1 MSETTS
7 MPAQPQPS
15 EPTGSSGRG
24 RGGLIVLL
32 VAGAV
37 VLLLAGGGVAA
48 WRLLAGGGAQPADV
62 LPADTLGVVSVDLDP
77 SGGQKIEA
85 IRTLRK
91 FPAFREQVG
100 LESDDD
106 VVQELFEK
114 LQSDEDFC
122 PDVDY
127 AEDVEPWLGQ
137 RFAVA
142 ALPGEEQ
149 PTPVGVLLVTAAEA
163 ARDGSAALPACG
175 DETTAQAGG
184 LAFGE
189 DYVVVAETDEIAEQA
204 LADGQ
209 EDPLSGD
216 DAYQRWTE
224 EAGGDG
230 IVEMYASAEV
240 ATLVDDLAAEAGQ
253 DTERLQEQLEGFEGA
268 AASIRF
274 DDGIVL
280 SFASSAADSV
290 GDAPLDQELE
300 TLPEDTAALVALGI
314 SEETRDR
321 LREAT
326 APGQP
331 GATDD
336 LLGQVE
342 GALGSVGLSF
352 PDDVL
357 TLLGDSL
364 SLSVGGE
371 APASEPTGPQ
381 DVPAGLRVQGDAGAI
396 QDVLD
401 RVSQASGLSL
411 ESQGVAVESDDDTV
425 AMSFQPAYAE
435 ALLEGEGSLLESEAF
450 ASVVP
455 EGERATGVLYL
466 HLTDSWREL
475 LTTALD
481 DPELEENLAPLRA
494 FGLSGWVDDD
504 VARGEARLSLN

>member
-7 MPAQPQPS
+7 MPVQPEPQ
-15 EPTGSSGRG
+15 EPTGSSRRG
-24 RGGLIVLL
+24 RGSLVVLL
-32 VAGAV
+32 VSGAV
-37 VLLLAGGGVAA
+37 VLLLAGGGFAA

-85 IRTLRK
+85 IQTLRK
-91 FPAFREQVG
+91 FPAFREEVG

-106 VVQELFEK
+106 VVQALFER
-114 LQSDEDFC
+114 LQAEEDVC

-127 AEDVEPWLGQ
+127 AEDVKPWLGQ

-142 ALPGEEQ
+142 ALPGDDE
-149 PTPVGVLLVTAAEA
+149 PTPVGVVQVTDADA
-163 ARDGSAALPACG
+163 ARDGIEALQACG
-175 DETTAQAGG
+175 DTGDQAGG
-184 LAFGE
+184 LAFGD
-189 DYVVVAETDEIAEQA
+189 DYVVIAETDEIAEQA

-216 DAYQRWTE
+216 DAYQRWTD

-230 IVEMYASAEV
+230 IVEMYA
-240 ATLVDDLAAEAGQ
+240 AAEAAELFGELAAQGGQ
-253 DTERLQEQLEGFEGA
+253 DTEGLEEQLEDFEGA
-268 AASIRF
+268 AASLRF
-274 DDGIVL
+274 DDGVVL
-280 SFASSAADSV
+280 SFASSAAGAV

-300 TLPEDTAALVALGI
+300 TLPDDTAALLALGV

-321 LREAT
+321 IREAT

-381 DVPAGLRVQGDAGAI
+381 DVPAGLRVQGDAAEI
-396 QDVLD
+396 QDILD
-401 RVSQASGLSL
+401 RVEQASGLSL
-411 ESQGVAVESDDDTV
+411 ESQGVVVESDDDTV

-435 ALLEGEGSLLESEAF
+435 SLLEGEGSLLDSEAF
-450 ASVVP
+450 ESVVP
-455 EGERATGVLYL
+455 EGEQATAVLYL

-475 LTTALD
+475 VTSTVD
-481 DPELEENLAPLRA
+481 DPELEDNLAPLRA
-494 FGLSGWVDDD
+494 FGISGWVDGD

>member
-1 MSETTS
+1 
-7 MPAQPQPS
+7 MPVQPEPQ
-15 EPTGSSGRG
+15 EPTGSSRRG
-24 RGGLIVLL
+24 RGSLVVLL
-32 VAGAV
+32 VSGAV
-37 VLLLAGGGVAA
+37 VLLLAGGGFAA

-85 IRTLRK
+85 IQTLRK
-91 FPAFREQVG
+91 FPAFREEVG

-106 VVQELFEK
+106 VVQALFER
-114 LQSDEDFC
+114 LQAEEDVC

-127 AEDVEPWLGQ
+127 AEDVKPWLGQ

-142 ALPGEEQ
+142 ALPGDDE
-149 PTPVGVLLVTAAEA
+149 PTPVGVVQVTDADA
-163 ARDGSAALPACG
+163 ARDGIEALQACG
-175 DETTAQAGG
+175 DTGDQAGG
-184 LAFGE
+184 LAFGD
-189 DYVVVAETDEIAEQA
+189 DYVVIAETDEIAEQA

-216 DAYQRWTE
+216 DAYQRWTD

-230 IVEMYASAEV
+230 IVEMYA
-240 ATLVDDLAAEAGQ
+240 AAEAAELFGELAAQGGQ
-253 DTERLQEQLEGFEGA
+253 DTEGLEEQLEDFEGA
-268 AASIRF
+268 AASLRF
-274 DDGIVL
+274 DDGVVL
-280 SFASSAADSV
+280 SFASSAAGAV

-300 TLPEDTAALVALGI
+300 TLPDDTAALLALGV

-321 LREAT
+321 IREAT

-381 DVPAGLRVQGDAGAI
+381 DVPAGLRVQGDAAEI
-396 QDVLD
+396 QDILD
-401 RVSQASGLSL
+401 RVEQASGLSL
-411 ESQGVAVESDDDTV
+411 ESQGVVVESDDDTV

-435 ALLEGEGSLLESEAF
+435 SLLEGEGSLLDSEAF
-450 ASVVP
+450 ESVVP
-455 EGERATGVLYL
+455 EGEQATAVLYL

-475 LTTALD
+475 VTSTVD
-481 DPELEENLAPLRA
+481 DPELEDNLAPLRA
-494 FGLSGWVDDD
+494 FGISGWVDGD

>member
-1 MSETTS
+1 M
-7 MPAQPQPS
+7 QPEPQ
-15 EPTGSSGRG
+15 EPTGSSRRG
-24 RGGLIVLL
+24 RGSLVVLL
-32 VAGAV
+32 VSGAV
-37 VLLLAGGGVAA
+37 VLLLAGGGFAA

-85 IRTLRK
+85 IQTLRK
-91 FPAFREQVG
+91 FPAFREEVG

-106 VVQELFEK
+106 VVQALFER
-114 LQSDEDFC
+114 LQAEEDVC

-127 AEDVEPWLGQ
+127 AEDVKPWLGQ

-142 ALPGEEQ
+142 ALPGDDE
-149 PTPVGVLLVTAAEA
+149 PTPVGVVQVTDADA
-163 ARDGSAALPACG
+163 ARDGIEALQACG
-175 DETTAQAGG
+175 DTGDQAGG
-184 LAFGE
+184 LAFGD
-189 DYVVVAETDEIAEQA
+189 DYVVIAETDEIAEQA

-216 DAYQRWTE
+216 DAYQRWTD

-230 IVEMYASAEV
+230 IVEMYA
-240 ATLVDDLAAEAGQ
+240 AAEAAELFGELAAQGGQ
-253 DTERLQEQLEGFEGA
+253 DTEGLEEQLEDFEGA
-268 AASIRF
+268 AASLRF
-274 DDGIVL
+274 DDGVVL
-280 SFASSAADSV
+280 SFASSAAGAV

-300 TLPEDTAALVALGI
+300 TLPDDTAALLALGV

-321 LREAT
+321 IREAT

-381 DVPAGLRVQGDAGAI
+381 DVPAGLRVQGDAAEI
-396 QDVLD
+396 QDILD
-401 RVSQASGLSL
+401 RVEQASGLSL
-411 ESQGVAVESDDDTV
+411 ESQGVVVESDDDTV

-435 ALLEGEGSLLESEAF
+435 SLLEGEGSLLDSEAF
-450 ASVVP
+450 ESVVP
-455 EGERATGVLYL
+455 EGEQATAVLYL

-475 LTTALD
+475 VTSTVD
-481 DPELEENLAPLRA
+481 DPELEDNLAPLRA
-494 FGLSGWVDDD
+494 FGISGWVDGD

>member
-1 MSETTS
+1 
-7 MPAQPQPS
+7 MPVQPEPQ
-15 EPTGSSGRG
+15 EPTGSSRRG
-24 RGGLIVLL
+24 RGGLVVLL
-32 VAGAV
+32 VSGAV
-37 VLLLAGGGVAA
+37 VLLLAGGGFAA

-85 IRTLRK
+85 IQTLRK
-91 FPAFREQVG
+91 FPAFREEVG

-106 VVQELFEK
+106 VVQALFER
-114 LQSDEDFC
+114 LQAEEDVC

-127 AEDVEPWLGQ
+127 AEDVKPWLGQ

-142 ALPGEEQ
+142 ALPGDDE
-149 PTPVGVLLVTAAEA
+149 PTPVGVVQVTDADA
-163 ARDGSAALPACG
+163 ARDGIEALQACG
-175 DETTAQAGG
+175 DTGDQAGG
-184 LAFGE
+184 LAFGD
-189 DYVVVAETDEIAEQA
+189 DYVVIAETDEIAEQA

-216 DAYQRWTE
+216 DAYQRWTD

-230 IVEMYASAEV
+230 IVEMYA
-240 ATLVDDLAAEAGQ
+240 AAEAAELFGELAAQGGQ
-253 DTERLQEQLEGFEGA
+253 DTEGLEEQLEDFEGA
-268 AASIRF
+268 AASLRF
-274 DDGIVL
+274 DDGVVL
-280 SFASSAADSV
+280 SFASSAAGAV

-300 TLPEDTAALVALGI
+300 TLPDDTAALLALGV

-321 LREAT
+321 IREAT

-381 DVPAGLRVQGDAGAI
+381 DVPAGLRVQGDAAEI
-396 QDVLD
+396 QDILD
-401 RVSQASGLSL
+401 RVEQASGLSL
-411 ESQGVAVESDDDTV
+411 ESQGVVVESDDDTV

-435 ALLEGEGSLLESEAF
+435 SLLEGEGSLLDSEAF
-450 ASVVP
+450 ESVVP
-455 EGERATGVLYL
+455 EGEQATAVLYL

-475 LTTALD
+475 VTSTVD
-481 DPELEENLAPLRA
+481 DPELEDNLAPLRA
-494 FGLSGWVDDD
+494 FGISGWVDGD

>member
-1 MSETTS
+1 
-7 MPAQPQPS
+7 MPVQPEPQ

-32 VAGAV
+32 VSGAV
-37 VLLLAGGGVAA
+37 VLLLAGGGFAA

-85 IRTLRK
+85 IQTLRK
-91 FPAFREQVG
+91 FPAFREEVG
-100 LESDDD
+100 LESDED
-106 VVQELFEK
+106 VVQALFEK
-114 LQSDEDFC
+114 LQEDEDVC
-122 PDVDY
+122 PDLDY
-127 AEDVEPWLGQ
+127 AEDVKPWLGQ

-142 ALPGEEQ
+142 ALPGDDE
-149 PTPVGVLLVTAAEA
+149 PTPVGVVQVTDPDA
-163 ARDGSAALPACG
+163 ARDGIEALQACG
-175 DETTAQAGG
+175 DTGEQAGG
-184 LAFGE
+184 LAFGD
-189 DYVVVAETDEIAEQA
+189 DYVVVAETDQIAEQA

-216 DAYQRWTE
+216 DAYQRWTD

-230 IVEMYASAEV
+230 IVEMYA
-240 ATLVDDLAAEAGQ
+240 AAEAAELFGELAAQGGQ
-253 DTERLQEQLEGFEGA
+253 DTEQLEEQLEDFEGA
-268 AASIRF
+268 AASLRF
-274 DDGIVL
+274 DDGVVL
-280 SFASSAADSV
+280 SFAGSAAGTV

-300 TLPEDTAALVALGI
+300 TLPDDTAALLALGV

-321 LREAT
+321 IREAT

-381 DVPAGLRVQGDAGAI
+381 DVPAGLRVQGDATEI
-396 QDVLD
+396 QDILE
-401 RVSQASGLSL
+401 RVEQASGLSL
-411 ESQGVAVESDDDTV
+411 ESQGVVVESDDDTV

-435 ALLEGEGSLLESEAF
+435 TLLEGEGSLLESEAF
-450 ASVVP
+450 ESVVP
-455 EGERATGVLYL
+455 EGEKATGVLYL

-475 LTTALD
+475 VTSTVD
-481 DPELEENLAPLRA
+481 DPELADNLAPLRA
-494 FGLSGWVDDD
+494 FGISGWVDGD